1 MPCPVE
7 VGLDAPAGFAEL
19 DGVAEGIGEPPLP
32 PLPLLGSRG
41 NSDKVK
47 VITGNGEPPVLDGDD
62 MPEGPAPFS
71 VLGEVLPMEPPA
83 LLDSGHGLDEG
94 EPDCPPWPPAE
105 NGDHGPLD
113 GELDGPAPL
122 GLPKV
127 WERDDGLVAWGPDSP
142 SSQEVVG
149 LPADPGQG
157 PADGEPD

>member
-1 MPCPVE
+1 ME
-7 VGLDAPAGFAEL
+7 VGLDAPVGFAEL
-19 DGVAEGIGEPPLP
+19 YWVAEGNGEPPLP
-32 PLPLLGSRG
+32 PLPLLGPIGS
-41 NSDKVK
+41 SDKVK
-47 VITGNGEPPVLDGDD
+47 VITGNGEPPVSEDDG

-71 VLGEVLPMEPPA
+71 VLGEVLARGPPG

-113 GELDGPAPL
+113 GEPDGPAPF
-122 GLPKV
+122 GLPEV
-127 WERDDGLVAWGPDSP
+127 WEGEDGLVAWGPDSP

-149 LPADPGQG
+149 FPADAGQG